1 MGEKREMERIKEVK
15 EMNLI
20 ELLHFCG
27 QKGIRISICNQSD
40 PDLYGILKRAGARND
55 FVVQEVYKSE
65 VCMQEFEEELL
76 SKFKREL
83 ESMERGN
90 KYGL

>member
-1 MGEKREMERIKEVK
+1 MGEQREMERIKEVK
-15 EMNLI
+15 AMNLI

-27 QKGIRISICNQSD
+27 QKGIEFHLQSIGS
-40 PDLYGILKRAGARND
+40 DLYGILKRAGARND